1 MTITTSRQNTKKDK
15 TQQLI
20 LDAAAKCFSKQGF
33 HGTPLK
39 DIAETVNMKAGS
51 LYYHFPSKEMLMQE
65 VLNKSVQLIYNTVKD
80 EVAKLEHNAAFPE
93 LLRAAIRGHLIAIL
107 TYSDYTSA
115 SIRNYGQFPEAV
127 HRASQSSR
135 DDYEQFWRDF
145 FDQAEAEGAIR
156 TGVDKHLL
164 RLTIFGGMNWASV
177 WFESKD
183 TDGAS
188 VESIADFQADLF
200 LNGCRP

>member
-1 MTITTSRQNTKKDK
+1 MAITTIRQSTKKDK

-39 DIAETVNMKAGS
+39 DIAETVNMKVGS

-80 EVAKLEHNAAFPE
+80 EVNKLGDTPTFPE

-127 HRASQSSR
+127 HLASQSSR
-135 DDYEQFWRDF
+135 DEYEQFWRDL
-145 FDQAEAEGAIR
+145 FDKSETEGAIKK
-156 TGVDKHLL
+156 GVDKHLL

-177 WFESKD
+177 WFESNE

>member
-1 MTITTSRQNTKKDK
+1 MAITTIKQSTKKDK

-39 DIAETVNMKAGS
+39 DIAETVNMKVGS

-80 EVAKLEHNAAFPE
+80 EVNKLGDTPTFPE

-127 HRASQSSR
+127 HLASQSSR
-135 DDYEQFWRDF
+135 DEYEQFWRDF
-145 FDQAEAEGAIR
+145 FDKAETEGAIKK
-156 TGVDKHLL
+156 GVDKHLL

-177 WFESKD
+177 WFESND
-183 TDGAS
+183 TNGAS
-188 VESIADFQADLF
+188 VEEIANFQADLF

>member
-1 MTITTSRQNTKKDK
+1 MSIASTRQNTKKHK

-80 EVAKLEHNAAFPE
+80 EVAKLESNAAFPE

-127 HRASQSSR
+127 HLASQSSR

-145 FDQAEAEGAIR
+145 FQAEAEGAIR
-156 TGVDKHLL
+156 PGVDKHLL

-183 TDGAS
+183 TDGAN